1 MLSVGNERE
10 ILPFSCNLINGSYVP
25 EGTFITFNESDAPST
40 ADIVF
45 IVEAKPCNKD
55 IVKTKGIVAV
65 VTAIEKELNEI
76 KIKKN
81 R

>member
-1 MLSVGNERE
+1 MN
-10 ILPFSCNLINGSYVP
+10 FSCNLINGSYVP
-25 EGTFITFNESDAPST
+25 EGTFISFNETDAPST

-55 IVKTKGIVAV
+55 FVKTKGMSSVVA
-65 VTAIEKELNEI
+65 ALEKELNDIGI
-76 KIKKN
+76 KDN